1 MLTMYVLLFLA
12 SLPTSPVA
20 LYVLTTLGKA
30 ANNCVFLDDDP
41 HIYML

>member
-1 MLTMYVLLFLA
+1 MLSTYVLLFLA

-20 LYVLTTLGKA
+20 HYVLTTLGKA
-30 ANNCVFLDDDP
+30 ANNCVFLDDDH